1 MIDSKELIEIKG
13 GTTTTIINTVVKVI
27 TSALELGRTVG
38 TIIRRKLKGNMC

>member
-1 MIDSKELIEIKG
+1 MIDSKELVEIKG